1 MKFQI
6 SNLGPIGSAEI
17 EPAPLT
23 IICGKNNTG
32 KTYVSYSYFGFV
44 DYFNNGALIKLPDD
58 ICDELVET
66 GSVKID
72 LGFPQYFHDLFF
84 KNISENL
91 SIMQPIIFAAEPS
104 HFKRTSVNITIS
116 AEEIVPLP
124 VFRKE
129 LNAGSAFSMSFSKLK
144 EDDFLTI
151 TLLKGERFSELEARD
166 AFKPL
171 IQQAA
176 GEAVKHILFSR
187 LVPTTTFASAERT
200 GALMFRDEL
209 TKEKG
214 SDIGSLIDSHPG
226 DLNGLVEDV
235 SRSLYPIPVIKNIDF
250 IKKLRSIALR
260 ESPLAKSHP
269 EIVEAFDKIAGGRY
283 VADDNGVYFSP
294 ADNASLKLA
303 MEESSSS
310 ARSLV
315 IMSFWLRHLARKGD
329 MIMIDEPEMNL
340 HPEGQR
346 MLARWVAMLVNNG
359 VKVFMTTHSDY
370 LIKELN
376 NLIMLYARRRSDS
389 IRGLMDKNDIAA
401 SMLLKHD
408 ALRVYVAKRPLK
420 KGKDGTVTLGK
431 TVIEQAPID
440 KRFGVEVSSF
450 DDTIN
455 RINELQEAI
464 VFNG

>member
-44 DYFNNGALIKLPDD
+44 DYLRDGEGLELTEKLYED
-58 ICDELVET
+58 LVKQ
-66 GSVKID
+66 GVVHID
-72 LGFPQYFHDLFF
+72 LGFTQDFYDEFF
-84 KNISENL
+84 KNASEHFSL
-91 SIMQPIIFAAEPS
+91 MLPIVFAADSS
-104 HFKRTSVNITIS
+104 HFKRSSVKVDVG
-116 AEEIVPLP
+116 ADEIVPKAT
-124 VFRKE
+124 FRRE
-129 LNAGSAFSMSFSKLK
+129 LTAGSAFSLQLNKSKESNSLTVTLLRGEKFEAGKTLDAFKKLMAQIISDAVKQILFSKL
-144 EDDFLTI
+144 FP
-151 TLLKGERFSELEARD
+151 A
-166 AFKPL
+166 
-171 IQQAA
+171 
-176 GEAVKHILFSR
+176 
-187 LVPTTTFASAERT
+187 TTFASAERT

-214 SDIGSLIDSHPG
+214 KDIDSLLSRYS
-226 DLNGLVEDV
+226 DDFEKFVDDV
-235 SRSLYPIPVIKNIDF
+235 SGSLYPIPVINNIDF
-250 IKKLRSIALR
+250 IKNLRSIALR
-260 ESPLAKSHP
+260 KSPLAKSHP
-269 EIVEAFDKIAGGRY
+269 EVVEAFDKIAGGRY

-389 IRGLMDKNDIAA
+389 IRGLMDKNGIAA
-401 SMLLKHD
+401 SMLLRHD

-420 KGKDGTVTLGK
+420 KGKDGSATLGK
-431 TVIEQAPID
+431 TIIEQAPID